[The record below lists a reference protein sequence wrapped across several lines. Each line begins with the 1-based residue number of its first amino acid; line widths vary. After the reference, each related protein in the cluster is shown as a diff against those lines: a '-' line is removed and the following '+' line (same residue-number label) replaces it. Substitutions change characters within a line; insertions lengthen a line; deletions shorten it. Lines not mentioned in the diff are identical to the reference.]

1 MQKNPCPLARAVP
14 VTIASLV
21 FNGAGDHVSCQGGQ
35 DCVWGS
41 DLAVVT
47 IESWAYFASTIG
59 HHAIMNDDIWEPGN
73 IHYQIHDSA
82 YGFDVNGNGD
92 RTFDWQPTPGAL
104 SPRCLCRS
112 ELKDLPLP
120 ARTDTLRS
128 AAAAAVQGSGTC

>member
-1 MQKNPCPLARAVP
+1 MQAATCIGPAAP
-14 VTIASLV
+14 VTIASLA
-21 FNGAGDHVSCQGGQ
+21 FNGAGDHVSCPS
-35 DCVWGS
+35 WGS
-41 DLAVVT
+41 NLAVVT
-47 IESWAYFASTIG
+47 IESWTYFVSTSG
-59 HHAIMNDDIWEPGN
+59 HHPIMTDANWDRGD